1 MYVRSPTQPLA
12 KRLLHDLGFLMM
24 AEIPSISLLVLLLG
38 ACCNAQTVMLDSMV
52 TPGENFSLEYHL
64 CDATDQLHSNTT
76 MTLSAGTHGIRDG
89 TACIVRDIS
98 NLTIRGTTEP
108 GETSTILCLPSE
120 SAGFVIRGGGFFFV
134 NITNLR
140 IEHVVVVNCGTELPA
155 VLPAYVN
162 STSAY
167 FGPGQKVALL
177 FSHCTGLQLENVTLS
192 RGFGLG
198 IVGINLMGDSELNS
212 VTISDTDNSNHFL
225 CIGSLDSRFDLDCS
239 GSGAA
244 FVYYDPPNTDSPPDN
259 TSLTINNCAF
269 TNNINIIPN
278 VRLLP
283 LYVSF
288 RSAFRT
294 EPVLITGASGLG
306 VYFAQRAY
314 HVDFKLQN
322 SVIEGNDGYI
332 SGMLLL
338 FYNTIRDTT
347 VLIDGCDL
355 IRNRARLEGRG
366 GALVIFVEHYL
377 DMLASFPEYPDDIYE
392 IVSITRSRFIGNH
405 ASVGGAIYVH
415 VTPQNISEYRVSI
428 DNSTFASNVASVG
441 SAIGTASIRS
451 TFTAKSHHLLLQDI
465 VAYDNTFPNSDVNR
479 NSTPQNSGIFV
490 FLLTNNVTVT
500 GRFHTEGSKFYNNS
514 PGVFLT
520 TGANIFLRG
529 HLEFSN
535 NVGFNGG
542 AVSLYDYSVLFF
554 HEGLNIRFENNRALQ
569 SGGAIFANSLGTGI
583 TDICVVQI
591 IGPSLIFNSRDA
603 HLLNLNITF
612 ANNSAGESGNSIH
625 ANPLYACGYLPEASV
640 QHTMLL
646 DNEREVYDA
655 IFQIESTVGN
665 GLQEI
670 SSIPVG
676 ITICNQ
682 TQFLAEFNVNIPTQ
696 RVQTIPGRQFIVF
709 VAPVDAIG
717 LPVSSLL
724 YAEVDI
730 PGIKLGPAQSIRQ
743 VHGSSCSKVEFSVY
757 GPENSF
763 TNISLYVSPG
773 RRESVL
779 VVSIGPCPPGFQM
792 DVLNGLQQCAC
803 DEYVVNK
810 IGTTCNTT
818 TYTIARPEN
827 SWIGTFDHGN
837 GSRNDVIY
845 VSTCPIDYCN
855 ESVTNVD
862 LTIEDQLCE
871 YGRSGIL
878 CGQCRQN
885 LSVVFGSAECEQC
898 SNYWLFTILGYGFAG
913 ILLVLLLFILDLT
926 VTKGTINGLI
936 FYVNVVS
943 VNANIFFRG
952 SSDGFLFVF
961 VSLLNLELG
970 FPMCFFNGMNEIAKV
985 GLQFV
990 FPSYLLLISVGII
1003 LLSRWS
1009 SRIQKLTSLSGLH
1022 VLATLIYLS
1031 YAKTLRTV
1039 IDTLSFGTVH
1049 GSVDEHL
1056 IWLFDGN
1063 VVYLTGVHIFLF
1075 ILAIIVILTFLV
1087 PYTLP
1092 LLFVKLLQR
1101 YTKPRLKPLLDAYLG
1116 PYKDQW
1122 RYWFG
1127 LRLTLLLTMCILYAV
1142 IGTDIPRLVLLIQLY
1157 VVVLF
1162 TILQA
1167 FIRPFKNFAVE
1178 LLDMFFMV
1186 NFIILTI
1193 GTSYIIDSE
1202 QRLESQAILVGVMVS
1217 LAFIAFCGIIG
1228 YHVFRALQR
1237 FPTIKEKLDQLFV
1250 KCKELK
1256 PTHKKFKILKH
1267 QIKGVRNLSLPGSE
1281 LEKGTATMKEYP
1293 NTVDRSVM
1301 GYPSVP
1307 VTEISLSDAELP
1319 PDRDTSYQPHS
1330 FSQLREPV
1338 LEYQ

>member
-1 MYVRSPTQPLA
+1 MKA
-12 KRLLHDLGFLMM
+12 KMLTVSSMT
-24 AEIPSISLLVLLLG
+24 LLVLLLG
-38 ACCNAQTVMLDSMV
+38 VCCNAETVVLDSVV
-52 TPGENFSLEYHL
+52 TPGANFSLEYHL
-64 CDATDQLHSNTT
+64 CEATDQLHSNTT
-76 MTLSAGTHGIRDG
+76 MTLSAGTHGIRDN

-120 SAGFVIRGGGFFFV
+120 SAGFVIRGGGFFFINV
-134 NITNLR
+134 TNLR
-140 IEHVVVVNCGTELPA
+140 IEHVLVVNCGAEIPSD
-155 VLPAYVN
+155 LPAYVN
-162 STSAY
+162 STYAY
-167 FGPGQKVALL
+167 FGPRQKIAFL
-177 FSHCTGLQLENVTLS
+177 FSHCTDLQLENMTLS

-198 IVGINLMGDSELNS
+198 VVGINLMGDTELNS
-212 VTISDTDNSNHFL
+212 LTISDTDNSDHFL
-225 CIGSLDSRFDLDCS
+225 CIGILDVRLDPDCS

-244 FVYYDPPNTDSPPDN
+244 FVYYDLNTDAPQEN
-259 TSLTINNCAF
+259 TSLTINNCTF

-278 VRLLP
+278 VRFLP
-283 LYVSF
+283 LFVSV

-294 EPVLITGASGLG
+294 DPILITGASALG
-306 VYFAQRAY
+306 IYFAQRAY
-314 HVDFKLQN
+314 HVHFKLQN
-322 SVIEGNDGYI
+322 SVIENNDGSI
-332 SGMLLL
+332 SGMVLL
-338 FYNTIRDTT
+338 FYNTVRDTT

-355 IRNRARLEGRG
+355 IRNQARRKGQG
-366 GALVIFVEHYL
+366 GALIIVVAQYL
-377 DMLASFPEYPDDIYE
+377 DMLNSFPEYPDDVYE
-392 IVSITRSRFIGNH
+392 IVSITRSRFIGNR
-405 ASVGGAIYVH
+405 AAAGGAIYVH
-415 VTPQNISEYRVSI
+415 VTPQNISQYRISI
-428 DNSTFASNVASVG
+428 DNTTFVSNVASVG
-441 SAIGTASIRS
+441 SAIETASTRS
-451 TFTAKSHHLLLQDI
+451 TFTPKSHHLLLQDI
-465 VAYDNTFPNSDVNR
+465 VAYDNTFLNSDINR

-500 GRFHTEGSKFYNNS
+500 GRFHTEGSKFYSNS

-520 TGANIFLRG
+520 AGANIFLRG

-535 NVGFNGG
+535 NFGFNGG
-542 AVSLYDYSVLFF
+542 ALSLYDYSVLFF
-554 HEGLNIRFENNRALQ
+554 HEGLKVRFVNNRALQ

-583 TDICVVQI
+583 ADVCVIQI
-591 IGPSLIFNSRDA
+591 IGSSLIFGSRDA

-612 ANNSAGESGNSIH
+612 VNNSAGESGNSIY

-640 QHTMLL
+640 QHTMFL

-655 IFQIESTVGN
+655 VFKIESTVDN

-670 SSIPVG
+670 SSIPNR
-676 ITICNQ
+676 IIICNQ
-682 TQFLAEFNVNIPTQ
+682 TKYLAEFNNINTPRQ
-696 RVQTIPGRQFIVF
+696 QVQTIPGRQFTVF
-709 VAPVDAIG
+709 VVPVDAIG

-724 YAEVDI
+724 YAEVDT

-743 VHGSSCSKVEFSVY
+743 ILGSNCSKVEFNVY
-757 GPENSF
+757 GPENSY
-763 TNISLYVSPG
+763 TDISLYTTPG
-773 RRESVL
+773 GREAVL
-779 VVSIGPCPPGFQM
+779 MVTVGPCPPGFEI
-792 DVLNGLQQCAC
+792 DVLNGLKQCAC
-803 DEYVVNK
+803 DEYVLSK

-845 VSTCPIDYCN
+845 ISTCPIDYCN

-885 LSVVFGSAECEQC
+885 LSVVFGSAMCKQC
-898 SNYWLFTILGYGFAG
+898 SNYSLFTILGYGFAG
-913 ILLVLLLFILDLT
+913 ILLVLVLFVLDLT

-943 VNANIFFRG
+943 VNSNIFFQG
-952 SSDGFLFVF
+952 SSDSFLFIF
-961 VSLLNLELG
+961 ISLLNLELG
-970 FPMCFFNGMNEIAKV
+970 FPLCFFNGMNEIAKV

-1009 SRIQKLTSLSGLH
+1009 SRIQKLTSFSGLH

-1031 YAKTLRTV
+1031 YAKTFRTV

-1049 GSVDEHL
+1049 GSVDTHF

-1075 ILAIIVILTFLV
+1075 ILAIVVVLVFLV

-1101 YTKPRLKPLLDAYLG
+1101 YTKPRFKPLLDAYLG

-1127 LRLTLLLTMCILYAV
+1127 LRLTIFITMCILYAV
-1142 IGTDIPRLVLLIQLY
+1142 IGTDKPQLALLIQLY
-1157 VVVLF
+1157 LVVLF

-1167 FIRPFKNFAVE
+1167 FIQPFKNFAVE
-1178 LLDMFFMV
+1178 LLDMSFMV

-1193 GTSYIIDSE
+1193 GTSYIIDNE
-1202 QRLESQAILVGVMVS
+1202 QRQEMQATLARLMVS
-1217 LAFIAFCGIIG
+1217 LAFIAFCGIIS
-1228 YHVFRALQR
+1228 YHIIRALQKL
-1237 FPTIKEKLDQLFV
+1237 PTIKEKLDQLFARI
-1250 KCKELK
+1250 KKLK
-1256 PTHKKFKILKH
+1256 PTYQKFKILKH
-1267 QIKGVRNLSLPGSE
+1267 QMKGVRNPDLPRNE
-1281 LEKGTATMKEYP
+1281 LESNAMTHNNMDDSIMMNSP
-1293 NTVDRSVM
+1293 LQ
-1301 GYPSVP
+1301 SVP
-1307 VTEISLSDAELP
+1307 ITEISLSDAEPP
-1319 PDRDTSYQPHS
+1319 PDQDISYRLRS

-1338 LEYQ
+1338 LDY